1 MYLSNI
7 KLFLAMMIECMAGK
21 SASVHGEVHD
31 ATAFKYSEQDT
42 AIDYFGQLLQAGKIN
57 FFYAMVNIH

>member
-1 MYLSNI
+1 
-7 KLFLAMMIECMAGK
+7 MMIECMAGK